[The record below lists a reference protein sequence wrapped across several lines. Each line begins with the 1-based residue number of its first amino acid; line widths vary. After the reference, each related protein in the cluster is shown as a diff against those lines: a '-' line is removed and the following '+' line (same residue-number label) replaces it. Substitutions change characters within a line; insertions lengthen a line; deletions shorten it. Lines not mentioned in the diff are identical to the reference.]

1 MRTGAQLASLAQH
14 VDFAITQPG
23 LKSVPCPE
31 MQISPLA
38 FSKWCLSANRC
49 TCVSCVLI
57 FVCTFYSPCTV
68 CLGVYVRVVVLYLR
82 RPVKFPFKAVWSGR
96 ALSACHRGQ
105 HFIRTAALRPPRRAQ
120 ELKHMCKLNRHP
132 NSLTY
137 TKQFKWYS
145 LERWQVLMSLSVLWR
160 ERERLRDRVRGWRT
174 LRFFL
179 CFPPISFLSTVFRGH
194 PGVAPINVSWFK

>member
-1 MRTGAQLASLAQH
+1 MCVCVWLL
-14 VDFAITQPG
+14 F
-23 LKSVPCPE
+23 SVY
-31 MQISPLA
+31 A
-38 FSKWCLSANRC
+38 
-49 TCVSCVLI
+49 CVRMCV
-57 FVCTFYSPCTV
+57 CC
-68 CLGVYVRVVVLYLR
+68 VLYLR

-132 NSLTY
+132 NSLPY

-145 LERWQVLMSLSVLWR
+145 LERWQVLMSLSVLQR

-174 LRFFL
+174 LLFFVVS
-179 CFPPISFLSTVFRGH
+179 PISFLSTVFRGH
-194 PGVAPINVSWFK
+194 PGVAPINASRFK